1 MCVFDDLH
9 YHEAVY
15 QPGVALVALQMERVG
30 HGSGPGGVHDGGV
43 VVVVIA
49 KVG

>member
-1 MCVFDDLH
+1 MTYIAMRRFTSR
-9 YHEAVY
+9 
-15 QPGVALVALQMERVG
+15 GVALVALQMERVG
-30 HGSGPGGVHDGGV
+30 QGSGPGGVHDGGV